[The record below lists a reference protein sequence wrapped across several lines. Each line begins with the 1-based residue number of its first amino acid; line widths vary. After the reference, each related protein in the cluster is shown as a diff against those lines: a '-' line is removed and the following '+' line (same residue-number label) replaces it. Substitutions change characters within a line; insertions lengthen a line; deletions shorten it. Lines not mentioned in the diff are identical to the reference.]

1 MRVWFDQFSQIRSVF
16 SSSLSVFNRFSQRTV
31 LTMLGLRASPEVH
44 RTDSGRSKCNPTS
57 PIFQW
62 GIKQNAKSP
71 LLNGLQVDHTNW
83 SEMFGDSLFF
93 VVCSWGWVSLWFMK
107 FERILTWNVDGF
119 RGYDWVFCFTRIH
132 KELMFFEIALLN
144 IPRPGLRGLRSMRSG
159 NSSCGSIDAIT
170 PFAGSGSSPPS
181 FPTRPKDRAVS
192 PGPRVH

>member
-1 MRVWFDQFSQIRSVF
+1 MYLSGCHKFAFSEGSNILGKLQSCRVANNSVCSAAKCLKNLEAVRILLNPAVRLWEFGLTNSLKFDRFSLQVYR
-16 SSSLSVFNRFSQRTV
+16 VFNRFSQRTV

-93 VVCSWGWVSLWFMK
+93 VVCSWGWVSLWFMD

-119 RGYDWVFCFTRIH
+119 RGYDWVFCFH
-132 KELMFFEIALLN
+132 
-144 IPRPGLRGLRSMRSG
+144 
-159 NSSCGSIDAIT
+159 
-170 PFAGSGSSPPS
+170 
-181 FPTRPKDRAVS
+181 
-192 PGPRVH
+192 